1 MSTTVTSSPARGDAP
16 AAAAHERSAA
26 TAAAA
31 VSAPGAR
38 ELQSALAN
46 APMFANQPRQR
57 QYFKTLLKAALMS
70 AGYWELAHGKEP
82 ASELTAR
89 RAQCLYGALLA
100 RCDER
105 MQKRILHRSAIAE
118 GDGPALASYIF
129 QLCEPSSANQ
139 MAKEAKNI
147 TNRDQIS
154 DPPGPRP
161 TDVVNEMVAD
171 NAALPQGFPPGIL
184 MVYLLSVLPPCLS
197 GFKVASQKDNS
208 DDVDLFVDQLYDAEE
223 DFDWDGEGNK
233 KATKSALQATMEAV
247 CQLCGQAGH
256 EAKEC
261 EQLRFVIKKFCA
273 NHNAYGSHTT
283 SQCSGIG
290 KGRGRGKGKGK
301 GAASRADEA
310 ESGTMA
316 ANFNDI
322 MGCNSRAA
330 SAFEV
335 PSNVVPCT
343 AFDGPGPT
351 FDFTP
356 EPLPPMDIE
365 IAVSEMGAPSNA
377 FPIIPARADDL
388 NLDYEAPGT
397 PIITRRWSQLS
408 IGEQQQLDIDVLD
421 GTYKP
426 NKFE

>member
-46 APMFANQPRQR
+46 APVFANQPRQR

-208 DDVDLFVDQLYDAEE
+208 DDVDLFVDL
-223 DFDWDGEGNK
+223 
-233 KATKSALQATMEAV
+233 
-247 CQLCGQAGH
+247 
-256 EAKEC
+256 
-261 EQLRFVIKKFCA
+261 
-273 NHNAYGSHTT
+273 
-283 SQCSGIG
+283 
-290 KGRGRGKGKGK
+290 
-301 GAASRADEA
+301 
-310 ESGTMA
+310 
-316 ANFNDI
+316 
-322 MGCNSRAA
+322 
-330 SAFEV
+330 
-335 PSNVVPCT
+335 NV
-343 AFDGPGPT
+343 
-351 FDFTP
+351 
-356 EPLPPMDIE
+356 
-365 IAVSEMGAPSNA
+365 
-377 FPIIPARADDL
+377 DL
-388 NLDYEAPGT
+388 L
-397 PIITRRWSQLS
+397 I
-408 IGEQQQLDIDVLD
+408 
-421 GTYKP
+421 
-426 NKFE
+426 